1 MEVAQVVWPYHH
13 ATEDPGSSCLTAHS
27 QPYKTKCLLCIL
39 GRKKEERQGTKRLHL
54 LGLWLLFGKGR
65 SPLRTFFCSSSAKL
79 VSYGQALLP
88 WWLGILVLHG
98 LASLVQGSIWL
109 GMGRVNRSLVP
120 KRPSSYP
127 TCLSFL
133 ISNLKDMIYT
143 IYLEQMCDSPY
154 PGSILLH
161 GRFFLIFQVPV
172 KVASLKRIL

>member
-1 MEVAQVVWPYHH
+1 MVWPYHH

-27 QPYKTKCLLCIL
+27 QPYKTKCLLCIP

-127 TCLSFL
+127 TCLFQNAFTYNFEMHYMDIVFLLSGIKTAFMHAISFA
-133 ISNLKDMIYT
+133 ITYKNHHQWHVVSHYW
-143 IYLEQMCDSPY
+143 
-154 PGSILLH
+154 G
-161 GRFFLIFQVPV
+161 
-172 KVASLKRIL
+172 